1 MKQQNE
7 FNPEQQHQLPSEL
20 HAAQTAQ
27 EFASAEDL
35 LRFDTAQV
43 NVPPGIAERLQ
54 KSSADLPRPG
64 RSWWKRLFGK

>member
-7 FNPEQQHQLPSEL
+7 FNSEHENQQKAEQQQ
-20 HAAQTAQ
+20 AI
-27 EFASAEDL
+27 EFSTTEDL
-35 LRFDTAQV
+35 LRFDTKQV
-43 NVPPGIAERLQ
+43 DVPAAIAERLQ

>member
-7 FNPEQQHQLPSEL
+7 FNQQQQQQMPSEL
-20 HAAQTAQ
+20 HAQTAQ
-27 EFASAEDL
+27 EFATAEDL

-43 NVPPGIAERLQ
+43 TVPPGIAERLQ

-64 RSWWKRLFGK
+64 RSWWQKLFGK